1 MEVIKLINYL
11 IAMIFCVCYSY
22 QLFYLLVPFLW
33 KEKAHKA
40 IKKNKFAILISAR
53 NEEKVIRN
61 LIETIKK
68 QDYPKKLIKIFV
80 VADNCTDQTAKVSR
94 EAGAIVF
101 ERFNEVF
108 PMK

>member
-11 IAMIFCVCYSY
+11 IAVIFCVCYSY

-53 NEEKVIRN
+53 NEEKVIGN
-61 LIETIKK
+61 LIENYFISVGDWNYGSAISLIMAMVIIISMYFTKK
-68 QDYPKKLIKIFV
+68 ADKKV
-80 VADNCTDQTAKVSR
+80 GG
-94 EAGAIVF
+94 E
-101 ERFNEVF
+101 E
-108 PMK
+108 